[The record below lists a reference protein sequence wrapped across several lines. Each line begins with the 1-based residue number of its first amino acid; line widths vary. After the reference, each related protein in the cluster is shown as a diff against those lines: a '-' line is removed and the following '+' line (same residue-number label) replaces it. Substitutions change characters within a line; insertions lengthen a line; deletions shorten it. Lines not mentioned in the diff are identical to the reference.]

1 MLGWDVY
8 QVWSDSL
15 RLRESS
21 FSVLDSSG
29 GLTLAVVIFVLAAF
43 SKGLSDAGVMM
54 INRVTKGQFVR
65 GLLGGTVMLG
75 IAALTWAGCIWIALR
90 AAMGFEIAFER
101 LLILVFLSY
110 APLVFGV
117 FVIIPHAGL
126 LWSLILRIWMILIT
140 IAGLHQHFQVP
151 LLYAVAASGVGWLLF
166 QLFGELFRSKLERL
180 RLALLGRERWI
191 SPKEAAVALLERK
204 MAGE

>member
-1 MLGWDVY
+1 M
-8 QVWSDSL
+8 SL
-15 RLRESS
+15 
-21 FSVLDSSG
+21 
-29 GLTLAVVIFVLAAF
+29 AIAIFVLAAI

-75 IAALTWAGCIWIALR
+75 IAALTWAVCIWVALR
-90 AAMGFEIAFER
+90 VAMRFEIAFER

-110 APLVFGV
+110 SPLVLGV
-117 FVIIPHAGL
+117 FAIIPHAGL
-126 LWSLILRIWMILIT
+126 LWGLILRIWMLLIT

-191 SPKEAAVALLERK
+191 RPKEAAEALLERK